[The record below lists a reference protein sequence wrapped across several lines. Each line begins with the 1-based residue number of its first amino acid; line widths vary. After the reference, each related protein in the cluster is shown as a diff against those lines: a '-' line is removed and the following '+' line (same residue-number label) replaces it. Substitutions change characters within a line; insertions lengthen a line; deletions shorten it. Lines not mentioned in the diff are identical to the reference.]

1 MMAMGARVGLIV
13 PSSNTVMEV
22 DFYRA
27 LPPETTLH
35 TARMYLKDTTV
46 RGEEQMLDVH
56 LPRAAEDIATAKPNV
71 VVFGCTSAGALR
83 GNSYEVELC
92 RWLSQVTGA
101 PVVSV
106 ISSVRRLLGE
116 LGAKRIAVV
125 TPYVD
130 ELNERIERS
139 LVDDGFEVAKI
150 VGLGIADNFA
160 IAEVPPVE
168 IVQFANKS
176 LAGTRADAVF
186 ISCTNF
192 RGMAARTRL
201 QQELGLPVVTSNH
214 ATLVAVARVL
224 GIEDKLRWEAA

>member
-1 MMAMGARVGLIV
+1 MGARVGLIV

-27 LPPETTLH
+27 LPRQVTLH

-46 RGEEQMLDVH
+46 QGEELMLDVH
-56 LPRAAEDIATAKPNV
+56 LPHAARDIATAKPDL

-83 GNSYEVELC
+83 GNVYEAELC
-92 RWLSQVTGA
+92 RWLSEITSA

-116 LGAKRIAVV
+116 IGAKRIAVV

-139 LVDDGFEVAKI
+139 LRDDGFDVERI
-150 VGLGIADNFA
+150 VGLGISDNFA
-160 IAEVPPVE
+160 IAEVQPEAIVE
-168 IVQFANKS
+168 FCRRS
-176 LAGTRADAVF
+176 LAGLSADALF

-192 RGMAARTRL
+192 RGMAARPQL
-201 QQELGLPVVTSNH
+201 EEELKVPVVTSNH
-214 ATLVAVARVL
+214 ATLVAVGKAL
-224 GIEDKLRWEAA
+224 GVEDKLNWEVA